1 MATRTGVVHRPNET
15 NFLKKKI
22 MTVKARRAIDKMA
35 YMMSDLAGLQTQGV
49 KLSRVLDFIAPFSK
63 VRCRY

>member
-1 MATRTGVVHRPNET
+1 
-15 NFLKKKI
+15 